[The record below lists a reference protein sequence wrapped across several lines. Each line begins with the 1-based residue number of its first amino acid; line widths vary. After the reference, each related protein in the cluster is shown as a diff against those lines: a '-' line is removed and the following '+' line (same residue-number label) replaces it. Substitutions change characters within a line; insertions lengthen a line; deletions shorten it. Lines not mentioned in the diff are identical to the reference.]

1 MGRRNWNK
9 GRRVKIIKLWTDV
22 WKNADK
28 LCILVNIDWKEELKV
43 KEVLEGRS

>member
-22 WKNADK
+22 WKNDDK
-28 LCILVNIDWKEELKV
+28 LYF
-43 KEVLEGRS
+43 S